1 LPSAELIKESE
12 THFDYHRNVDTK
24 TATRALGALAQPR
37 RLQLFRRLVAAG
49 PAGSTPQE
57 LLRAAKVANATLS
70 FHLKQLVEAKLITQ
84 ERQGRHR
91 IYRASFGEIGALL
104 AYLAEDCCGGQPCEV
119 DINTKARR

>member
-1 LPSAELIKESE
+1 MDI
-12 THFDYHRNVDTK
+12 K

-119 DINTKARR
+119 DIKTKARR